1 MACGIDVDWVTGNVM
16 SAFFGADGYVLCG
29 ALSKMEDTSCARK
42 MSENE
47 IFA

>member
-1 MACGIDVDWVTGNVM
+1 MAWGIDVDVVTGNVIC
-16 SAFFGADGYVLCG
+16 AFFGADGYVLCG
-29 ALSKMEDTSCARK
+29 ALSKNEDTSCARK